1 MQISPEKVAAAR
13 ACGIAFL
20 PASSEQVRR
29 LSMQLKVFDI
39 DGKPHV
45 ATRNRSFF
53 ETSATLDKLIA
64 TQLEHQQL
72 ADWQAWEASGTAD
85 RESGPSPDTGAAPA
99 AAAAA
104 SPRGVE
110 GGAVSAHER
119 TPSERPAPAVQ
130 DTAVLACPSHQVVS
144 SALSAGLTPS
154 RTEAAR
160 QQHMG
165 RWLLAGAERR
175 GRVAQHWSTRCNPA
189 QRRHPHAR

>member
-29 LSMQLKVFDI
+29 LSMQLKVFEI

-64 TQLEHQQL
+64 TQLEQQQL
-72 ADWQAWEASGTAD
+72 ADWQAWEATGTAD
-85 RESGPSPDTGAAPA
+85 REIGPLPTTGAAPA
-99 AAAAA
+99 AAA
-104 SPRGVE
+104 SVRGVE
-110 GGAVSAHER
+110 DHAVSAHEQ
-119 TPSERPAPAVQ
+119 TPLEGPTSAVEA
-130 DTAVLACPSHQVVS
+130 TTVSACPSQQLAPP
-144 SALSAGLTPS
+144 ALPAGLMPAQS
-154 RTEAAR
+154 HAAKH
-160 QQHMG
+160 QHKG

-175 GRVAQHWSTRCNPA
+175 GRVAQHWSTRRNLA
-189 QRRHPHAR
+189 QRCRSHAL